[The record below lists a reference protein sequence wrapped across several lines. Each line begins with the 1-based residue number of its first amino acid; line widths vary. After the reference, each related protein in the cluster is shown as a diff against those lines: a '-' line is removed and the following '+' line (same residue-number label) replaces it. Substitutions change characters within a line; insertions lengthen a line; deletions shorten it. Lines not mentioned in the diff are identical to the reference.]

1 MTIEAIHR
9 NFKIVL
15 DKNAQ
20 AAAYGGCP
28 AFLPEEEDLWLM
40 QGYYEVLSN
49 KFTGTN
55 ANQEAFEGSVKRIAD
70 LEKLIRTDTD
80 QVLSL
85 DSSSNVLTLTDFF
98 KTADNTN
105 NRMFFV
111 DAVLH
116 FGNNRSVCTLVD
128 HTTAKKFLKTYNNN
142 PWIDTPVATLQD
154 NQLKIFIDTYKMA
167 APYKLDITYV
177 KHPEVIDYRQGTKD
191 ITEVPD
197 SVMYEIINRAAVLA
211 LENIESKRVET
222 KLQINN
228 LQE

>member
-1 MTIEAIHR
+1 MTIGAIHK

-20 AAAYGGCP
+20 AVSYGGCP
-28 AFLPEEEDLWLM
+28 AFLPEEEDFWLM

-49 KFTGTN
+49 KFTGSN
-55 ANQEAFEGSVKRIAD
+55 SKQEAFEGSVKRISD
-70 LEKLIRTDTD
+70 LEKLIKTDTA
-80 QVLSL
+80 QVVSF

-98 KTADNTN
+98 KTANNVN

-116 FGNNRSVCTLVD
+116 FGNNRSVCSLVD
-128 HTTAKKFLKTYNNN
+128 HNTAKRFLKSYNNN

-154 NQLKIFIDTYKMA
+154 NQLKIFIDTYKMN
-167 APYKLDITYV
+167 APYSVDITYV
-177 KHPEVIDYRQGTKD
+177 KHPEVIDYKFPNKD
-191 ITEVPD
+191 ITEVPEN
-197 SVMYEIINRAAVLA
+197 VMYEIINRAAILA